1 MIEQFWN
8 EARSSLVQSA
18 SNISVRQTGTKGRQT
33 DRQAEIQANLIH
45 KKTKSGIPESYI
57 HTPPR
62 RPRPTNLYDTRN
74 AGRMGGCGPV
84 VPEDTWIEL
93 NLAEFMLCS
102 SCLETHKSQAA
113 IPHVRSRKKT
123 EATE

>member
-57 HTPPR
+57 HT
-62 RPRPTNLYDTRN
+62 
-74 AGRMGGCGPV
+74 AS
-84 VPEDTWIEL
+84 
-93 NLAEFMLCS
+93 AAS
-102 SCLETHKSQAA
+102 SY
-113 IPHVRSRKKT
+113 
-123 EATE
+123 